1 MLYLA
6 IDQHRKQL
14 TVNLRNEQGDV
25 LVKRQVSTEWPS
37 VRVLLEEVREMSVPE
52 GRFVAIPEVCSFNDG
67 PASPSFPFVPFPIF
81 PPTLSVHSHSPFSHL
96 CPDGALLT
104 TDR

>member
-25 LVKRQVSTEWPS
+25 LLKRQVSTEWKR
-37 VRVLLEEVREMSVPE
+37 VRVFLAEIQEQSRPE
-52 GRFVAIPEVCSFNDG
+52 GGFVVILCLEPVGNGNSRSFGLELAPERGGFHECATTTLHYG
-67 PASPSFPFVPFPIF
+67 PEGN
-81 PPTLSVHSHSPFSHL
+81 HSQEVS
-96 CPDGALLT
+96 G
-104 TDR
+104 R

>member
-25 LVKRQVSTEWPS
+25 LVKRQVSTGNS
-37 VRVLLEEVREMSVPE
+37 KGSGVFDLFGVLVP
-52 GRFVAIPEVCSFNDG
+52 
-67 PASPSFPFVPFPIF
+67 
-81 PPTLSVHSHSPFSHL
+81 
-96 CPDGALLT
+96 
-104 TDR
+104 

>member
-25 LVKRQVSTEWPS
+25 LVKRQVSTEWPGEFS
-37 VRVLLEEVREMSVPE
+37 
-52 GRFVAIPEVCSFNDG
+52 GRSAENEC
-67 PASPSFPFVPFPIF
+67 A
-81 PPTLSVHSHSPFSHL
+81 
-96 CPDGALLT
+96 
-104 TDR
+104 

>member
-25 LVKRQVSTEWPS
+25 LRKRQVSTEWRR
-37 VRVLLEEVREMSVPE
+37 VREFLEEVQK
-52 GRFVAIPEVCSFNDG
+52 
-67 PASPSFPFVPFPIF
+67 
-81 PPTLSVHSHSPFSHL
+81 
-96 CPDGALLT
+96 
-104 TDR
+104 